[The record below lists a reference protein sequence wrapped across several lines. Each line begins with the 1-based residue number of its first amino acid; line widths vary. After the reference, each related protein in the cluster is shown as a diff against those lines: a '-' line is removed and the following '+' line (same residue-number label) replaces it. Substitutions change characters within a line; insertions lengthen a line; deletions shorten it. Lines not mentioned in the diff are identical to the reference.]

1 MKRSLI
7 ILILLLGLNINNV
20 YATNIENKENDLS
33 NDMIVKQLENINMIP
48 LEELIKSIN
57 NDNSDYF
64 PKINF
69 KKMIISLIKGEASF
83 TLKDLLNGLLKMIF
97 KETVANSSLLAKL
110 IVLSIICAF
119 LHNLSNAF
127 ASESVGKLAY
137 TACYLVIVA
146 IAIKSF
152 SIATSIGIDA
162 IDEMISF
169 MQALLPILL
178 TLLMSMGAVT
188 STAIFQPVIVASVSV
203 VSTLMQNII
212 LPMIFFSV
220 ILSIV
225 NNLSSKIH
233 ISKLASLLKQTCIIL
248 IGFIL
253 TIFTGIITIQGLT
266 ASTADGITIRT
277 AKFAV
282 DRFIPVVGGFVSD
295 AFDTILGCSLLIKN
309 AVGALGIILLI
320 IIIAMPLLKIL
331 TLIFIYKMTAAI
343 IEPITENQLVNCLND
358 MSNAMVLILG
368 TVISVAIM
376 FFFTVTIIVGAGNIT
391 LMMR

>member
-1 MKRSLI
+1 MKRLLMII
-7 ILILLLGLNINNV
+7 ILLVGFNINTI
-20 YATNIENKENDLS
+20 YALEIGSEMERMSDEL
-33 NDMIVKQLENINMIP
+33 ILKQLENINMNP
-48 LEELIKSIN
+48 LEDVIKNLNHST
-57 NDNSDYF
+57 DDYF
-64 PKINF
+64 PDIHL
-69 KKMIISLIKGEASF
+69 KKMMFSLIKGEESF
-83 TLKDLLNGLLKMIF
+83 TLKDLLNGLLKIIF

-110 IVLSIICAF
+110 IVLSLLCAF
-119 LHNLSNAF
+119 LHNLSSAF
-127 ASESVGKLAY
+127 ASDAVGKLAY

-152 SIATSIGIDA
+152 SIATTIGIDA
-162 IDEMISF
+162 IDEMVSF

-178 TLLMSMGAVT
+178 TLLISMGAIT
-188 STAIFQPVIVASVSV
+188 STAMFQPVIVASVSV
-203 VSTLMQNII
+203 ASTLMKDVV
-212 LPMIFFSV
+212 LPIIFFSV

-225 NNLSSKIH
+225 NNFSSKIH
-233 ISKLASLLKQTCIIL
+233 ISKLANLLKQVCIVL
-248 IGFIL
+248 LSFML
-253 TIFTGIITIQGLT
+253 TIFTGIITIQGVT
-266 ASTADGITIRT
+266 ASTADGVTIRT

-282 DRFIPVVGGFVSD
+282 DRFIPVVGSFVSE

-309 AVGALGIILLI
+309 AVGAIGIIILV

-331 TLIFIYKMTAAI
+331 TLIFVYKMTAAI

-376 FFFTVTIIVGAGNIT
+376 FFLTVTMIVGAGNIT